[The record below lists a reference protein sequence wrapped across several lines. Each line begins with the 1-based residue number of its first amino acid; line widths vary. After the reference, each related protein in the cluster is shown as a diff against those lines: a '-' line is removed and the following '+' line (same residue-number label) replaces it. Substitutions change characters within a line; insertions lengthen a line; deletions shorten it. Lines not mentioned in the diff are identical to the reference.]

1 MGVLRMSSG
10 LRLTWI
16 LVISFILILENPVL
30 AAPGSKRA
38 RPNLNWNDAIIRVN
52 FAGSGYGN
60 ALEPGMHKRSELM
73 SDNSNIQPTS
83 SNQHPTTNN
92 QQPTPNPQQPTPNHQ
107 PPTTN

>member
-1 MGVLRMSSG
+1 MGMLRMSSG

-16 LVISFILILENPVL
+16 LVISFILIFKNSAL

-60 ALEPGMHKRSELM
+60 ALEPGMHKRSEIM
-73 SDNSNIQPTS
+73 SDNSNMRDNNNMMEMVLVPAS
-83 SNQHPTTNN
+83 SILEMQGNSK
-92 QQPTPNPQQPTPNHQ
+92 
-107 PPTTN
+107 

>member
-1 MGVLRMSSG
+1 MGMLRMSSG

-16 LVISFILILENPVL
+16 LVISFILIFKNPAL

-60 ALEPGMHKRSELM
+60 APGMHKRSEIM
-73 SDNSNIQPTS
+73 SDNSNMREYNNMMEMVLVPAS
-83 SNQHPTTNN
+83 SIMEMQENSK
-92 QQPTPNPQQPTPNHQ
+92 
-107 PPTTN
+107 

>member
-1 MGVLRMSSG
+1 MGMSWMISC

-16 LVISFILILENPVL
+16 LVIGFILIFKNPAL

-60 ALEPGMHKRSELM
+60 APGMHKRSELM
-73 SDNSNIQPTS
+73 SDNSNMRDNNMMEMVLVPAS
-83 SNQHPTTNN
+83 SILEMRENW
-92 QQPTPNPQQPTPNHQ
+92 
-107 PPTTN
+107 

>member
-60 ALEPGMHKRSELM
+60 APDMHKRSELM
-73 SDNSNIQPTS
+73 SDNSNMRENNNMMEMVLVPAS
-83 SNQHPTTNN
+83 SILEMQENSK
-92 QQPTPNPQQPTPNHQ
+92 
-107 PPTTN
+107 

>member
-1 MGVLRMSSG
+1 MGVSRMGSG

-16 LVISFILILENPVL
+16 LVIGFILILENPVL

-60 ALEPGMHKRSELM
+60 ALDSALHKRSELM
-73 SDNSNIQPTS
+73 SDNSNMGDNNMMEMVLVPAS
-83 SNQHPTTNN
+83 SILEMRENSK
-92 QQPTPNPQQPTPNHQ
+92 
-107 PPTTN
+107 

>member
-16 LVISFILILENPVL
+16 LVIGFILILENPVQ

-60 ALEPGMHKRSELM
+60 ALEPVLHKRSELM
-73 SDNSNIQPTS
+73 SDNSNMRENNNMMEMVLVPAS
-83 SNQHPTTNN
+83 SILEMRENSK
-92 QQPTPNPQQPTPNHQ
+92 
-107 PPTTN
+107 